1 MATNS
6 KTLLTVKTDK
16 QLKRAAQ
23 ALAGE
28 LGVPLGTLV
37 NAYLKH
43 MVRTKEVT
51 LSVAYRPTRALEL
64 SIASAEAELASGA
77 VAKPAKTTAALAR
90 ALSA

>member
-23 ALAGE
+23 AVAGE
-28 LGVPLGTLV
+28 LGVPLDTLV